1 MINDLGEVMMM
12 TWAKMGLKIEN
23 QIETQESL
31 IIYISVPEFSNERN
45 VRNEEM
51 SGMRLA
57 KRFKDTFIDMSVKRL
72 TVKAKIR
79 SGEHWTKEM
88 GARRRI
94 ESAKNVI
101 WQPVLK
107 EVVWGTYQSA
117 MGRCSS

>member
-1 MINDLGEVMMM
+1 MINDLGEAMMM

-31 IIYISVPEFSNERN
+31 TIYISVPEFSDERN

-57 KRFKDTFIDMSVKRL
+57 KRYKEMLTEMGVKRL

-88 GARRRI
+88 GQDAELKARKMLYG
-94 ESAKNVI
+94 S
-101 WQPVLK
+101 Q
-107 EVVWGTYQSA
+107 Y
-117 MGRCSS
+117 

>member
-1 MINDLGEVMMM
+1 MINGLGEVMMM

-31 IIYISVPEFSNERN
+31 TIYISVPEFSDERN
-45 VRNEEM
+45 VYGEEM

-57 KRFKDTFIDMSVKRL
+57 RRYKKTLMDMGVKRL

-88 GARRRI
+88 GQVAELNMRKKLYGI
-94 ESAKNVI
+94 
-101 WQPVLK
+101 Q
-107 EVVWGTYQSA
+107 Y
-117 MGRCSS
+117 

>member
-1 MINDLGEVMMM
+1 MINDLGEAMMM

-31 IIYISVPEFSNERN
+31 TIYISVPEFSDERN
-45 VRNEEM
+45 VYGEEM

-57 KRFKDTFIDMSVKRL
+57 KRYKEMLTEMGVKRL

-88 GARRRI
+88 GQDAELKARKMLYG
-94 ESAKNVI
+94 S
-101 WQPVLK
+101 Q
-107 EVVWGTYQSA
+107 Y
-117 MGRCSS
+117 

>member
-1 MINDLGEVMMM
+1 MINGLSEVMMM
-12 TWAKMGLKIEN
+12 TWAKMGLQIEN

-31 IIYISVPEFSNERN
+31 TIYIAVPEFSNERN

-57 KRFKDTFIDMSVKRL
+57 KRFKDTFIDMGVKRL

-88 GARRRI
+88 GQGAELKARKMLYD
-94 ESAKNVI
+94 S
-101 WQPVLK
+101 Q
-107 EVVWGTYQSA
+107 Y
-117 MGRCSS
+117 

>member
-1 MINDLGEVMMM
+1 MINGLGEVMMM

-31 IIYISVPEFSNERN
+31 TIYISVPEFSDERN

-57 KRFKDTFIDMSVKRL
+57 KRYKEMLIDMGIKRL

-88 GARRRI
+88 GQEA
-94 ESAKNVI
+94 ELNVRKI
-101 WQPVLK
+101 LYGSQ
-107 EVVWGTYQSA
+107 Y
-117 MGRCSS
+117 

>member
-1 MINDLGEVMMM
+1 MINGLSEVMMM

-31 IIYISVPEFSNERN
+31 TIYISVPEFSDERN

-57 KRFKDTFIDMSVKRL
+57 KRYKEILTEMGVKRL

-88 GARRRI
+88 GQDAELKARKMLYG
-94 ESAKNVI
+94 S
-101 WQPVLK
+101 Q
-107 EVVWGTYQSA
+107 Y
-117 MGRCSS
+117 

>member
-1 MINDLGEVMMM
+1 MTNGLGEAMMM

-31 IIYISVPEFSNERN
+31 TIYISVPEFSDERN

-51 SGMRLA
+51 SGIRLA
-57 KRFKDTFIDMSVKRL
+57 KRYKEMLTDMGVKRL

-88 GARRRI
+88 G
-94 ESAKNVI
+94 EEAKLYI
-101 WQPVLK
+101 RKMLYGSQ
-107 EVVWGTYQSA
+107 Y
-117 MGRCSS
+117 

>member
-1 MINDLGEVMMM
+1 MINDLGKVMMI

-57 KRFKDTFIDMSVKRL
+57 KRFKDTFIDMGVKRL

-88 GARRRI
+88 GQDAELKARKMLYG
-94 ESAKNVI
+94 S
-101 WQPVLK
+101 Q
-107 EVVWGTYQSA
+107 Y
-117 MGRCSS
+117 